1 MKRILAPLIAALAA
15 AALSG
20 GSALAVDKRGGTAAE
35 YAELEAIVDR
45 WFTAYGRGDAAT
57 VADIY
62 DPAARVMSEGD
73 ASYVGNAGLKE
84 RLEKSFATTRTTFFH
99 EIEEIEVAG
108 NLAYLVG
115 LYAARS
121 VPKGAGAPAGEAK
134 VYGGRFFIV
143 LRRTDVG
150 WKVWRDIDNFTPDAD
165 ALIAKAKAAP

>member
-1 MKRILAPLIAALAA
+1 MKRVIAPLLAALAMA
-15 AALSG
+15 AWPGDAAQAL
-20 GSALAVDKRGGTAAE
+20 DKRGGTDAE
-35 YAELEAIVDR
+35 YAEIQAIADN
-45 WFTAYGRGDAAT
+45 WFAAYGKGDAAT

-73 ASYVGNAGLKE
+73 AAYVGNAGLKE
-84 RLEKSFATTRTTFFH
+84 RLEKSFAVTRTTFFH

-115 LYAARS
+115 LYAARNA
-121 VPKGAGAPAGEAK
+121 PKTGGEAK

-143 LRRTDVG
+143 LRRTDRG